1 MRPTLALQCAD
12 TEIGPDGICIPSTV
26 KSWILT
32 PAQIGLVRATFQIL
46 ATNRDRLAEMFYA
59 RAIAL
64 DPQIRRPQ
72 LVSNMVTQRLQ
83 LLLALTDIVQQ
94 LDDLS
99 RLTQTVAALARQ
111 YGLYGAGDPRFQTA
125 RAALAWSVERI
136 LEPGPDSAIQVAWG
150 RAFDLVEGLLAG
162 SVPLGRASAG

>member
-1 MRPTLALQCAD
+1 MRSALALQCAN
-12 TEIGPDGICIPSTV
+12 TESDGIRTTSAVQCWT
-26 KSWILT
+26 LT

-59 RAIAL
+59 RAVAL

-72 LVSNMVTQRLQ
+72 LVSNMVRQRQQ
-83 LLLALTDIVQQ
+83 LLLALADIVQQ
-94 LDDLS
+94 LDDLP
-99 RLTQTVAALARQ
+99 RLTHTVTALARQ
-111 YGLYGAGDPRFQTA
+111 HGLYGAGDPRFQRA

-136 LEPGPDSAIQVAWG
+136 LEPGPDSAIQAAWS

-162 SVPLGRASAG
+162 TVPFGQATAG